1 MFVLTKEQNA
11 VINKKIINQIHVI
24 WKSSVWIYIFVHGRR
39 NNILMYRTQIKQ
51 AVALRFF
58 ESSKLSR
65 ISSGKGVHHFQLR
78 TLVNQI
84 CKTWWS
90 WAGNHVFLGPPGTDP
105 AARNISLD
113 GGLLNITPRSKN
125 KNTWNEISISNCLRH
140 PETELAALGAP
151 VEKQIITSKYP
162 PAFQIFTKPIAM
174 GR

>member
-11 VINKKIINQIHVI
+11 VINKKIINQIHVV

-105 AARNISLD
+105 AARNKSLD

-140 PETELAALGAP
+140 PETDRISSPGRTCRETDYN
-151 VEKQIITSKYP
+151 KQISPCFSDIY
-162 PAFQIFTKPIAM
+162 
-174 GR
+174 